1 MTRAVFPK
9 SIIRPLAPKLSTINL
24 LYDAFAKRSPDW
36 FKPMETQQQL
46 NWPLITPEVC
56 RKTSLKG
63 QHINTLKQMGH
74 NSRIP
79 HRVPLLSANNSKLRL
94 QFTQA
99 HQNWTTEYCKKVV
112 WSDESQFQLQYL
124 DSRVKIWPKQH
135 ANMGLRLVWW
145 CSGVGD
151 IFLALL
157 GTNWAHVSM
166 PHPIWVLF
174 LTISP

>member
-1 MTRAVFPK
+1 MARVVFPK
-9 SIIRPLAPKLSTINL
+9 SIIRPLPPMLSTINL
-24 LYDAFAKRSPDW
+24 HYDAFAKCSPDW
-36 FKPMETQQQL
+36 FKLMETQQQL

-99 HQNWTTEYCKKVV
+99 HQNWTIEYCPNNQRLFGLMSLNFSCNIWIVESKFGLNNMQTWIHLVKAGVV
-112 WSDESQFQLQYL
+112 
-124 DSRVKIWPKQH
+124 V
-135 ANMGLRLVWW
+135 
-145 CSGVGD
+145 
-151 IFLALL
+151 
-157 GTNWAHVSM
+157 
-166 PHPIWVLF
+166 
-174 LTISP
+174 